1 MKRTLV
7 LAVVALCA
15 WAQPQQTKPIVVAGK
30 AVHAGSGTALK
41 KAKVTLVPVWTDTPA
56 ATAETDD
63 EGRYRLE
70 TDKSGR
76 YRVRA
81 EKTGY
86 ETALWGA
93 SKPNYSLGRPVSLAA
108 GQEMTGMDIRLPKHG
123 VIAGKVLNGENEP
136 VGNALVLA
144 WTALR
149 QGTREVRIPRGSVP
163 AMSNDLGEFRV
174 SQLPPGRYRV
184 CASPLAS
191 IQPSQAAPGTGPM
204 KPEEIDATVCYP
216 NAASLDQGIEV
227 EIEDGTELPGI
238 DLRLPRVRSVAI
250 RGKVNGLPAG
260 GSGVSV
266 LALTQKGLGN
276 AGMSYSRKTVV
287 DASSGRFEFKGIL
300 PGHYVLHSLPTG
312 LGAAAFLVK
321 APVEV
326 ADQPLDNL
334 DVSAISPFEVKGTV
348 IMPENP
354 PAKLD
359 NTRVVL
365 TSEDEIMASV
375 PNAQPGAD
383 GGFKLDSMLPGRYRI
398 FVTPIPWQLH
408 IASIRVGEREF
419 TDGMIDIVSGA
430 SPLEIRLGA
439 SEASVFGPMT
449 DSDGKPAPGGWA
461 LLVPQPRMAFRTR
474 VARAD
479 QTGVYRLDAIAPGEY
494 LLLAFDD
501 LDPNRTEDE
510 EYLKPHLSRAKR
522 VKVEGASKQSLELRM
537 PGR

>member
-7 LAVVALCA
+7 LAFASVCA
-15 WAQPQQTKPIVVAGK
+15 WAQTQQAKPIVVAGK
-30 AVHAGSGTALK
+30 AVHAGTGTALK
-41 KAKVTLVPVWTDTPA
+41 KAKVTLVPVGADTPA

-70 TDKSGR
+70 TDKPGR

-86 ETALWGA
+86 ETGLWGA
-93 SKPNYSLGRPVSLAA
+93 AKTNYAIGRPISLAA
-108 GQEMTGMDIRLPKHG
+108 GQEMTGIDVQLPKHG
-123 VIAGKVLNGENEP
+123 VIAGKVLNSENEP
-136 VGNALVLA
+136 VGNAIVLA
-144 WTALR
+144 WASMR
-149 QGTREVRIPRGSVP
+149 QGTREIRVPRGSVP

-174 SQLPPGRYRV
+174 SQLPPGKYRV

-191 IQPSQAAPGTGPM
+191 IQPSQAAPSTGPM
-204 KPEEIDATVCYP
+204 KAEEIDATVCYP
-216 NAASLDQGIEV
+216 NAASLDQGTEV
-227 EIEDGTELPGI
+227 EIQDGAELPGI
-238 DLRLPRVRSVAI
+238 DLRLPRVKSVAI
-250 RGKVNGLPAG
+250 RGKVNGLPSG

-287 DASSGRFEFKGIL
+287 DASSGRYEIKGVL
-300 PGHYVLHSLPTG
+300 PGQYVLHSLPTG

-321 APVEV
+321 AAVEV
-326 ADQPLDNL
+326 GDQPLDNF
-334 DVSAISPFEVKGTV
+334 DVSAINPFEVKGTV
-348 IMPENP
+348 ALPENP
-354 PAKLD
+354 PVKLE

-383 GGFKLDSMLPGRYRI
+383 GTFKLDSMLPGKYRI
-398 FVTPIPWQLH
+398 FVTPIPWQLYV
-408 IASIRVGEREF
+408 ASIKVGEKEF
-419 TDGMIDIVSGA
+419 TDGMIEIVSGA
-430 SPLEIRLGA
+430 SPLEVRLGA
-439 SEASVFGPMT
+439 SEASVSGPLM
-449 DSDGKPAPGGWA
+449 DSDGKAAPGAWA

-474 VARAD
+474 MARAD
-479 QTGVYRLDAIAPGEY
+479 QTGVYRLEAVAPGEY

-501 LDPNRTEDE
+501 LDANRTEDE

-522 VKVEGASKQSLELRM
+522 VKVEGSAKQSVELKT